1 MPKSKQLEMLDKLS
15 NILAVLPITRSIRE
29 INKLTNI
36 PQTTISNYLHNK
48 ILISE
53 LLGLDEIEE
62 DYQELFILIDKWL
75 KRAKLEG
82 PYKGVEVINTRYG
95 YSQSRGKGK
104 YKGTRKR

>member
-1 MPKSKQLEMLDKLS
+1 MIEMFYTCVIIAIK
-15 NILAVLPITRSIRE
+15 NIGKKRLNYYEKYIFYTNRS
-29 INKLTNI
+29 
-36 PQTTISNYLHNK
+36 ISNYLHNK
-48 ILISE
+48 TLISE
-53 LLGLDEIEE
+53 LLGLDENEE

-95 YSQSRGKGK
+95 YSQSGGKGK